1 MRPIS
6 RFCRSPLTLVV
17 AGAFAVPAAAQHP
30 CNDYM
35 PVATP
40 AAGWSAPLDAR
51 VSLRVRDVSLRDALD
66 RLTAASGIQLAYS
79 ADFLPVDRRVCV
91 AVDSAPLGA
100 ILGGLLKNT
109 RVQALL
115 IAGRRVPAPP
125 APPPDEM
132 PLSPHGL

>member
-1 MRPIS
+1 MLEGELTPLFGRS
-6 RFCRSPLTLVV
+6 CRSPLPLGV
-17 AGAFAVPAAAQHP
+17 AGALAVPAAAQHP

-66 RLTAASGIQLAYS
+66 RLTAASGVQLAYS

-100 ILGGLLKNT
+100 ILGGFLGNT
-109 RVQALL
+109 GGVALL
-115 IAGRRVPAPP
+115 IAGRVVLAPAR
-125 APPPDEM
+125 ASPD
-132 PLSPHGL
+132 

>member
-79 ADFLPVDRRVCV
+79 ADFLPVDRRV
-91 AVDSAPLGA
+91 SAPGA
-100 ILGGLLKNT
+100 SPPLAPTLPRLLNN
-109 RVQALL
+109 
-115 IAGRRVPAPP
+115 P
-125 APPPDEM
+125 
-132 PLSPHGL
+132 